1 MDERTPSRRVPARA
15 LERAHRDVRR
25 TILLISVS
33 GTAGLVV
40 GLMADPLAALLQMPE
55 LLVSTAVAEQGAL
68 LCAAA
73 TAFVVGISSD

>member
-1 MDERTPSRRVPARA
+1 MTSLTPYRRSLRC
-15 LERAHRDVRR
+15 RRRDVRR

-40 GLMADPLAALLQMPE
+40 GLMADPLATLLQMPQ
-55 LLVSTAVAEQGAL
+55 LLVSTAVAEHGAL